1 MNTDRQQFAALAAA
15 PAPDPEPTLDLAAWR
30 ELVAALEDH
39 AEDRPLPRGMD
50 RWDLLDLAR
59 RVRR

>member
-15 PAPDPEPTLDLAAWR
+15 TLDIAAWR
-30 ELVAALEDH
+30 ELVSALEDH